1 MFHLSVSPNFIFR
14 TGGRSVSFFHC
25 VLDTQF
31 DSRPEVYRDSQSAHS
46 RKSGLLVKD
55 QVSAIFLITVG
66 ELKGRIHSGASLS
79 IIKWKLSYIE
89 ETTQF
94 ISTIRKSAVA
104 RYILVTETVTCPA
117 FSYFI
122 HNETKTEFSLGFKVS
137 VPMPV
142 PVSPTAGVSGEW
154 ISEGAVSVLRK
165 CVFDGSSTDGST
177 FIPLYTLKTFRPRN
191 AAVSIL
197 RGSKPIDIEEQ
208 DRTDHHDASQAEDDL
223 DGVLVPVAPP
233 WDILDSEGDEES
245 QK

>member
-1 MFHLSVSPNFIFR
+1 M
-14 TGGRSVSFFHC
+14 
-25 VLDTQF
+25 
-31 DSRPEVYRDSQSAHS
+31 
-46 RKSGLLVKD
+46 
-55 QVSAIFLITVG
+55 
-66 ELKGRIHSGASLS
+66 
-79 IIKWKLSYIE
+79 
-89 ETTQF
+89 QF

-142 PVSPTAGVSGEW
+142 PVSPTAGISGEW

-177 FIPLYTLKTFRPRN
+177 FVPLYTLKAFRPRN
-191 AAVSIL
+191 AAISIL
-197 RGSKPIDIEEQ
+197 RGSEPIDIKEQ
-208 DRTDHHDASQAEDDL
+208 DHASQAEDGL
-223 DGVLVPVAPP
+223 DEILVPVAPP

-245 QK
+245 